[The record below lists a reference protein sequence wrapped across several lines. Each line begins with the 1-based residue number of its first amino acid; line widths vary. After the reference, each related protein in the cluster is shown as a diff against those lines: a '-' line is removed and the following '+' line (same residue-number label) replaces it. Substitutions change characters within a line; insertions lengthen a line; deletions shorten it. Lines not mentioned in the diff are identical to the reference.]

1 MPFKTEHA
9 WDILWQNIKKAD
21 LILEV
26 LDARNPN
33 GTRSKAIEDDVRRSV
48 EKQII
53 LVLNKIDLIPGEA
66 ERAWTAMLNAH
77 LPTIPISSRYPGNIN
92 DAIDRIKIVLKK
104 NPRWDE
110 PGSKCEVLVVGYPNS
125 GKSSLIKALTEGRKI
140 VGISPKAGYTKT
152 VQRIKL
158 TDKIYLMDT
167 PGVIPFEKYED
178 EIHQALD
185 TASITPQMI
194 NDKESVAEE
203 LIKRVGVENLC
214 KIYNVEISDDPD
226 FDIIEAIAKARGLL
240 KRGGGANEAMVYEL
254 LVKDWQRNRIS
265 YYFMPDPQ
273 HPEGDGFPHLKN
285 MPGSE
290 DASP

>member
-9 WDILWQNIKKAD
+9 WDVLWLNIRKSD

-33 GTRSKAIEDDVRRSV
+33 GTRSKAIEESVRSSP
-48 EKQII
+48 EKQLII
-53 LVLNKIDLIPGEA
+53 VLNKIDLVPREA
-66 ERAWTAMLNAH
+66 EQEWSAMLSEQF
-77 LPTIPISSRYPGNIN
+77 PTVAISSRYP
-92 DAIDRIKIVLKK
+92 DKVKDVIDRIKIVLKK
-104 NPRWDE
+104 NPRWDL
-110 PGSKCEVLVVGYPNS
+110 PQTKCEVLVVGYPNS
-125 GKSSLIKALTEGRKI
+125 GKSSLIKALTENRKVI
-140 VGISPKAGYTKT
+140 GISPKAGYTKT

-194 NDKESVAEE
+194 DDKEGVAEA

-214 KIYNVEISDDPD
+214 KIYDIEPSDDPE

-273 HPEGDGFPHLKN
+273 HPEGDGFPNLKGQAGVELEN
-285 MPGSE
+285 
-290 DASP
+290 A